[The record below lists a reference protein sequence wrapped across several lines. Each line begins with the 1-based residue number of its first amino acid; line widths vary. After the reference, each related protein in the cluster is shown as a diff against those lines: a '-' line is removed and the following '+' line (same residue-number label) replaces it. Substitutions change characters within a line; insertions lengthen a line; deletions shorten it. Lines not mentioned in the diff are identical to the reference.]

1 MSSARSDTDTGRRG
15 EKRSR
20 SRSRSRS
27 RDRAPDLPPKKRDYR
42 RRSGERG
49 SGSSPDRSTRGNP
62 SCSTASRTSRVTSAT
77 WRRPNDSRDGGRMWG
92 NKNKKNKT
100 NPYEVFSQH
109 MAKFKPDKS
118 YCGFYWHSCRLARKG
133 TDYIFTE
140 GMRDFQ
146 KRCKDN
152 KCEWKDVREIL
163 FGLKKVL
170 DQGYRNMMYHF
181 RHTQC
186 EKCNYWDEVYK
197 MHLANVSPSETEPQ
211 ELTDEEMLAAAM
223 EVDGA
228 HE

>member
-1 MSSARSDTDTGRRG
+1 
-15 EKRSR
+15 
-20 SRSRSRS
+20 
-27 RDRAPDLPPKKRDYR
+27 
-42 RRSGERG
+42 
-49 SGSSPDRSTRGNP
+49 
-62 SCSTASRTSRVTSAT
+62 
-77 WRRPNDSRDGGRMWG
+77 MWG
-92 NKNKKNKT
+92 GKNKNKKT

-109 MAKFKPDKS
+109 MARFKPDKS
-118 YCGFYWHSCRLARKG
+118 YCGFYWHSCRLARRG

-211 ELTDEEMLAAAM
+211 ELTDEEILAAAM

>member
-1 MSSARSDTDTGRRG
+1 
-15 EKRSR
+15 
-20 SRSRSRS
+20 
-27 RDRAPDLPPKKRDYR
+27 
-42 RRSGERG
+42 
-49 SGSSPDRSTRGNP
+49 
-62 SCSTASRTSRVTSAT
+62 
-77 WRRPNDSRDGGRMWG
+77 
-92 NKNKKNKT
+92 
-100 NPYEVFSQH
+100 
-109 MAKFKPDKS
+109 
-118 YCGFYWHSCRLARKG
+118 
-133 TDYIFTE
+133 
-140 GMRDFQ
+140 MRDFQ
-146 KRCKDN
+146 KRWKDN

-211 ELTDEEMLAAAM
+211 ELTDEEILAAAM